1 MDNKNDILAIAMYN
15 PQASIGDLLAN
26 GITAENTT
34 IHPEQDYLKYED
46 VKNNQLFKDSNGN
59 FNPTKFHQ
67 FYQGAITNYN
77 ILAQSEPKASKWDIF
92 APVGSRDWT
101 PQYQVTKV
109 DNPDRVTHSMI
120 EVGKALYELK
130 YFN

>member
-1 MDNKNDILAIAMYN
+1 MDNKNDILALAMYN
-15 PQASIGDLLAN
+15 PQASVADLLAN

-46 VKNNQLFKDSNGN
+46 VKNNQLFKDNTGN
-59 FNPTKFHQ
+59 FSPTKFHQ

-77 ILAQSEPKASKWDIF
+77 VLAQTQPKASKWDIF

-101 PQYQVTKV
+101 PQYQVTKI
-109 DNPDRVTHSMI
+109 DNPDRVSHYMI
-120 EVGKALYELK
+120 EVLFQQHISK
-130 YFN
+130 F